1 MQANAQRAQFV
12 FSFFYGNGHC
22 HILYVCIY
30 GQTLQT
36 LQAAHCEADSCPN
49 LIKQSLLIS
58 HLYMWLIVFS
68 FCCFIAQGN
77 ICKYIL
83 NIYF

>member
-1 MQANAQRAQFV
+1 MSVSAERQCEGPHRTMQANAQRAQFV

-58 HLYMWLIVFS
+58 HLYMWLIVL
-68 FCCFIAQGN
+68 AV
-77 ICKYIL
+77 L
-83 NIYF
+83 